1 MLRTGGVLRLQSTSL
16 RYVFMDFIENPSYL
30 LWNFRLMPATGYRL
44 RVVVKD
50 CENKSST
57 LIVELQAYA
66 CHCRDDACTLGEH
79 SRMSVLFQSSTS
91 LLSEGSGVYLREG
104 GE

>member
-1 MLRTGGVLRLQSTSL
+1 MFLWILLKIHHTYCGIQAYACHWLSTTRGRKGLQ
-16 RYVFMDFIENPSYL
+16 
-30 LWNFRLMPATGYRL
+30 
-44 RVVVKD
+44 K
-50 CENKSST
+50 KSVT
-57 LIVELQAYA
+57 LNVEFQAYA